1 MPAGL
6 ERSMDPTATPL
17 TDGALEFVTH
27 GGPHDYANGV
37 EWRMGAT
44 SAGRH
49 FNAGASPPGLIL
61 TSPNHVWQPPSKR
74 KSLGIT
80 WLGEKTWR
88 EGRYTLRSNI
98 GTGRFGSVWSATRIS
113 SGPTRTFAIKLSNEA
128 EVSIS
133 MGDEVVGSACKHYE
147 KAPGT
152 GVKVKKNQLAAFPA
166 GWPATLNP
174 TGQAAASAFFREIG
188 FQNRANELNLAP
200 PILDYF
206 FVPHAPVEQMNL
218 ATMEPEPV
226 DVLGSVI
233 VMGIVAHAVDMETY
247 MADPSFD
254 AATKLGIIDMV
265 VSKLRLLNR
274 HGILHGDAHL
284 GNVLVWD
291 GDAVLLD
298 FGKSRRCS
306 VELGTCTYEH
316 TGSRDHEHFCEKAR
330 QNAEARALA
339 DPLLLRDVT
348 RYCEQ
353 LSSDVDEAQMGS
365 GISDETL
372 RRLGEFHAPQRPKR
386 DGTKATSGISAETLR
401 RLGAYN
407 APRQKPGDGDS
418 QRDRAVSLTEAHL
431 SQL

>member
-1 MPAGL
+1 MGLRRLIVVACLAHAAATSAGSWRSRIARIAGGDAGRRSLLPAGL
-6 ERSMDPTATPL
+6 ERSMGPTATPL

-152 GVKVKKNQLAAFPA
+152 GVKVKKSQLAAFPA
-166 GWPATLNP
+166 GSL
-174 TGQAAASAFFREIG
+174 
-188 FQNRANELNLAP
+188 P
-200 PILDYF
+200 PI
-206 FVPHAPVEQMNL
+206 
-218 ATMEPEPV
+218 
-226 DVLGSVI
+226 
-233 VMGIVAHAVDMETY
+233 
-247 MADPSFD
+247 
-254 AATKLGIIDMV
+254 
-265 VSKLRLLNR
+265 RL
-274 HGILHGDAHL
+274 
-284 GNVLVWD
+284 
-291 GDAVLLD
+291 
-298 FGKSRRCS
+298 
-306 VELGTCTYEH
+306 
-316 TGSRDHEHFCEKAR
+316 
-330 QNAEARALA
+330 
-339 DPLLLRDVT
+339 VT
-348 RYCEQ
+348 
-353 LSSDVDEAQMGS
+353 
-365 GISDETL
+365 
-372 RRLGEFHAPQRPKR
+372 
-386 DGTKATSGISAETLR
+386 
-401 RLGAYN
+401 
-407 APRQKPGDGDS
+407 
-418 QRDRAVSLTEAHL
+418 SLTFSDNMPTANGCA
-431 SQL
+431 